1 MERPMKSLLIVY
13 VILLNIYMTRLLK
26 RHISQIS
33 WSDKDLFFFT
43 NHMAGF
49 VFLCLIR
56 LQFNNLN
63 LPSIWNTFN
72 PLDFLA
78 VYMPNPNQEILKAVY
93 SDSLAALILS
103 YILAL
108 IIYII
113 FLILHLFSKKRKA

>member
-1 MERPMKSLLIVY
+1 MKSLLIVY
-13 VILLNIYMTRLLK
+13 VILLNFYMTKLLK

-43 NHMAGF
+43 NHLAGF
-49 VFLCLIR
+49 VFLCLIHS
-56 LQFNNLN
+56 QFNNLN
-63 LPSIWNTFN
+63 LPSVWNTYN

-93 SDSLAALILS
+93 SDSLAAAILS
-103 YILAL
+103 YIIAL
-108 IIYII
+108 IIYLI

>member
-1 MERPMKSLLIVY
+1 
-13 VILLNIYMTRLLK
+13 
-26 RHISQIS
+26 
-33 WSDKDLFFFT
+33 
-43 NHMAGF
+43 MAGF

-93 SDSLAALILS
+93 SDSLTALILS